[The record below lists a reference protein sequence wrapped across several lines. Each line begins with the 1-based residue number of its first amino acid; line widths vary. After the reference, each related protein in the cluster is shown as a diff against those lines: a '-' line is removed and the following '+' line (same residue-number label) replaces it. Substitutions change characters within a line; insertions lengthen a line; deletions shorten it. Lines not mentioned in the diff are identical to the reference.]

1 MGPDGLSPRYWHPL
15 LCLLRISCSPSSHPD
30 LPSADVFPPRP
41 QPVSAGL
48 TRRTALSTGQVWALT
63 WASGCSGGGFQ
74 SLSWQHLSDQSWDE
88 RGEGAVGVAL
98 WGGPALL
105 LRQPC
110 PLPPG
115 PGLCARDGEEW
126 GRAGLA
132 GVGSNTQGSRASPAL
147 PSCLPKLPVWLVVST
162 ELTRLAWLP
171 AEGLSPPVLRGKKR
185 QPCFCMDC

>member
-1 MGPDGLSPRYWHPL
+1 M
-15 LCLLRISCSPSSHPD
+15 
-30 LPSADVFPPRP
+30 
-41 QPVSAGL
+41 
-48 TRRTALSTGQVWALT
+48 
-63 WASGCSGGGFQ
+63 
-74 SLSWQHLSDQSWDE
+74 
-88 RGEGAVGVAL
+88 GVAL

-105 LRQPC
+105 LHQPC

-147 PSCLPKLPVWLVVST
+147 PSCLLKLPVWLVVST